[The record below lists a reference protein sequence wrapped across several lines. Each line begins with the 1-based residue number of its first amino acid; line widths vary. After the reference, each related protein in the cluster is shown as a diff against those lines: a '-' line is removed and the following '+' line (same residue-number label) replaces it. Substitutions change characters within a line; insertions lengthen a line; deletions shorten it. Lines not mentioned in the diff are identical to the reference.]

1 MEYKDYYTILGVKRD
16 ASEAEIK
23 RKYRE
28 LAMKY
33 HPDRNPDDK
42 RAEEKFKEI
51 NEAYQVL
58 SDPQKRAH
66 YDRLGQAYGDW
77 QRHPG
82 AGGFDW
88 SRWATGAPGG
98 GGTRVEFVGDLNDLF
113 GAAGGFSD
121 FFRAIFGG
129 DMGVGGSGVRSA
141 RQTRQV
147 PDQPVTISLDE
158 AMRGATRMLE
168 IDGRRLEVKI
178 PAGAHNGTRVR
189 VPGALP
195 NGDLFLRIKVANSPQ
210 FKLKGRDVY
219 SEHEIDLYTAILG
232 GEAKIPTPSG
242 EVVLTVAPGTQ
253 PGQTVRLRGR
263 GLPAMKKS
271 SKPGD
276 LYVTLKVRLPKHLTP
291 KERELFQQLA
301 ALR

>member
-1 MEYKDYYTILGVKRD
+1 MEYKDYYAILGVNRD
-16 ASEAEIK
+16 ASEAEVK

-77 QRHPG
+77 RRHPD

-113 GAAGGFSD
+113 GTAGGFSD

-129 DMGVGGSGVRSA
+129 DMGVGGRNVRSA
-141 RQTRQV
+141 HQTHQV

-158 AMRGATRMLE
+158 AMRGATRTLE

-178 PAGAHNGTRVR
+178 PAGARNGTRVR

-195 NGDLFLRIKVANSPQ
+195 NDDLYLRIKVADTPQ
-210 FKLKGRDVY
+210 FKLKDSDVY
-219 SEHEIDLYTAILG
+219 SEYEIDLYTAILG
-232 GEAKIPTPSG
+232 GEVKIPTPG
-242 EVVLTVAPGTQ
+242 GDVVLTVAPGTQ

-263 GLPAMKKS
+263 GLPVMKKS

-276 LYVTLKVRLPKHLTP
+276 LYVTLKVQLPKHLTP